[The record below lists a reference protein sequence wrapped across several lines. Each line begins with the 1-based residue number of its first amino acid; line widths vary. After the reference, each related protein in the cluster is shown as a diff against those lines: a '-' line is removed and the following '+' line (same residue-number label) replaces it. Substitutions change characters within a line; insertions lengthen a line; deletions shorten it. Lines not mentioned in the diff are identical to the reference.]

1 MQEFEFRAPVMPR
14 VWNAEKD
21 FMDYARA
28 VTENQHALAKRLD
41 QLIALQEQ
49 QNELLQQL
57 VQDRQAKG

>member
-57 VQDRQAKG
+57 VQDRQAKD